1 MKCKLCDEK
10 KGSTRCEGCDML
22 FCLQCMNKHHSELIQ
37 QFQQLMDVRNELK
50 ESLDTAKIT
59 SRNEN
64 KLPCFIEIDR
74 WERKTIERIRD
85 IARKVRTDIKE
96 IMAKNA
102 ADIRYQLEQLS
113 ANMQQQ
119 EKEGNYLENDIERM
133 KLQMDQLR
141 ETIQHVNEKIQV
153 IPSNNINWDTLIYV
167 NTDKNVAKDCHNSSE
182 CLFQNKFST
191 NQEKQLNTELTSR
204 HHSEEKSR
212 FRPVVPL
219 PFQSVDSKA
228 FRPISPPILPQ
239 EDSSD
244 SDRNSPLLQNIIPPD
259 RIVPMLS
266 TQGQSSSWT
275 TVPRSRQ
282 NI

>member
-1 MKCKLCDEK
+1 
-10 KGSTRCEGCDML
+10 
-22 FCLQCMNKHHSELIQ
+22 MNKHHSELIQ

-50 ESLDTAKIT
+50 ESLDTKIT
-59 SRNEN
+59 SQNEN

-85 IARKVRTDIKE
+85 IARKVRTNIKE

-113 ANMQQQ
+113 TNMQKQ

-182 CLFQNKFST
+182 CLFQHKFSA
-191 NQEKQLNTELTSR
+191 NQEKQSNTELTSR
-204 HHSEEKSR
+204 HHNEEKSR
-212 FRPVVPL
+212 FRPVVRL
-219 PFQSVDSKA
+219 PFQSIDSKV
-228 FRPISPPILPQ
+228 FRPISSPVLLQ

-244 SDRNSPLLQNIIPPD
+244 SDRNSPLFQNIIPPD

-266 TQGQSSSWT
+266 TQGESSSWT
-275 TVPRSRQ
+275 AVPRNRQ
-282 NI
+282 NM